1 MRLSLTFLLLPTLL
15 ATSGCGTVSPAGKP
29 AGMLGSFSSGAE
41 TLSMKAEDAWQQ
53 AHDSVAGAQQRVV
66 QVFKN
71 ISDDLEDRNPEDD
84 GLNEFSPAAAREMRQ
99 MRAEISNFG
108 RAETDTRLR

>member
-1 MRLSLTFLLLPTLL
+1 MRLSLTFLPLVALLTT
-15 ATSGCGTVSPAGKP
+15 AGCGTVSPAGRP
-29 AGMLGSFSSGAE
+29 PGMLGTLSSGAE
-41 TLSMKAEDAWQQ
+41 TLSMKAEDAWQK
-53 AHDSVAGAQQRVV
+53 AHDSVAGAQQRMV

-71 ISDDLEDRNPEDD
+71 ISSDLDDRNPEDD

-108 RAETDTRLR
+108 RAETNTRLR

>member
-1 MRLSLTFLLLPTLL
+1 MRLSLTFLLLVALL
-15 ATSGCGTVSPAGKP
+15 TTAGCGTVSPAGRP
-29 AGMLGSFSSGAE
+29 PGMLGTLSSGAE
-41 TLSMKAEDAWQQ
+41 TLSMKAEDAWQK
-53 AHDSVAGAQQRVV
+53 AHDSVAGAQQRMV

-71 ISDDLEDRNPEDD
+71 ISSDLDDRNPEDD

-108 RAETDTRLR
+108 RAETNTRLR